1 MVVNTYPI
9 QVVSVNMGKNNIPS
23 VQALS
28 IGNTK
33 MALEMYITNIK
44 RFTRT
49 PYVVL
54 NIPGIGRGGGTSKS
68 SFSECYLLQTVKI
81 NWFQHIVLLVK
92 LLCFSLVFL
101 FV

>member
-54 NIPGIGRGGGTSKS
+54 NIPGIGRGGGDFK
-68 SFSECYLLQTVKI
+68 V
-81 NWFQHIVLLVK
+81 
-92 LLCFSLVFL
+92 VFL
-101 FV
+101 RMLLITDGKNKLVSAYCLARETTLF